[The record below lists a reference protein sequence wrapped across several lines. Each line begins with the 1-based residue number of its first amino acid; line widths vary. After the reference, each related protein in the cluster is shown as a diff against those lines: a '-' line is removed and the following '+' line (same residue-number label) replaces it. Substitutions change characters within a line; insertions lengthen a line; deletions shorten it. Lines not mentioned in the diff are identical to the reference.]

1 VHAARDPAMTRLR
14 RQLRRWL
21 PDPVTLRAQR
31 GFAWMGPLLDRP
43 WLWRVNRVAIA
54 RGLAI
59 GMFFGFLLPFGQGVA
74 AGALAIGLRAN
85 LPAAVL
91 ATFVSNPLTTP
102 AILVAAYYAG
112 LAVLRE
118 PMVLPALAL
127 DTGWIETIKAMG
139 VPLLVGLPLLAVF
152 FTVLT
157 YFGVQLV
164 WRVGVLRKRAARRA
178 AAAR

>member
-1 VHAARDPAMTRLR
+1 MHATRNHAMTRLR

-31 GFAWMGPLLDRP
+31 GFSWMGPLLDRP
-43 WLWRVNRVAIA
+43 WLWRVNRVSIA

-102 AILVAAYYAG
+102 AILVGAYYTG
-112 LAVLRE
+112 LGVLRE

-127 DTGWIETIKAMG
+127 DTGWLESIRAMG
-139 VPLLVGLPLLAVF
+139 GPLLVGLPLLAIV

-164 WRVGVLRKRAARRA
+164 WRVSVLRKRAARRA

>member
-1 VHAARDPAMTRLR
+1 MTRLR
-14 RQLRRWL
+14 SQLRRWL
-21 PDPVTLRAQR
+21 PDPVTLRGQR

-59 GMFFGFLLPFGQGVA
+59 GMFFGFLLPFGQGIA

-85 LPAAVL
+85 LPAAVF

-102 AILVAAYYAG
+102 AILVAAYYTG

-118 PMVLPALAL
+118 PMVLPALAR
-127 DTGWIETIKAMG
+127 DTDWLAGIRAMG
-139 VPLLVGLPLLAVF
+139 EPLLVGLPLLAVVV
-152 FTVLT
+152 TVFT
-157 YFGVQLV
+157 YFGVQLA
-164 WRVGVLRKRAARRA
+164 WRAGVLRKRAARRA